1 MAAGTRDVHHSAARP
16 ETGEGRDSARR
27 RLLGGAAIVLL
38 AALAAY
44 LLARREELGDLR
56 RLPAAVLL
64 GTLGLQFVAQL
75 LWNTAMLLPLRVY
88 MKLGFWEL
96 FAVRTGGFLAGAAVP
111 VAGNLGVRLA
121 YLRRKGLASSEFTW
135 ATMVSNALSVSA
147 AAVLACLA
155 AGAIWRMTGTLPGPV
170 AALTAA
176 VLALGIAAMGAVR
189 WLPRVSE
196 HPRLAQWTW
205 LSAMRRGRVRART
218 ANGILAAS
226 FGRHAFSFLA
236 FALLYHSLST
246 GAGHFLTGGL
256 VYAITS
262 PIRIVA
268 ITPGNVGIIE
278 WAVAGVGKLLAFEVT
293 TGLLVALVFRGT
305 SVVAQVL
312 GVAVAGAW
320 IGIRGEG

>member
-16 ETGEGRDSARR
+16 ETGQGRHSARR
-27 RLLGGAAIVLL
+27 RLLGGTAIVLL

-44 LLARREELGDLR
+44 LLARREELADIR
-56 RLPAAVLL
+56 RLSAAVLL
-64 GTLGLQFVAQL
+64 VTLGLQFLAQL

-96 FAVRTGGFLAGAAVP
+96 FAIRTGGFLAGAAIP

-121 YLRRKGLASSEFTW
+121 YLRRRGLAYPDFTW
-135 ATMVSNALSVSA
+135 ATIVSNALSLSA

-155 AGAIWRMTGTLPGPV
+155 AGAIWAMTGTLSAP
-170 AALTAA
+170 AAGLTAA
-176 VLALGIAAMGAVR
+176 VLTLGVGAMGAIR
-189 WLPRVSE
+189 WLPRVSG
-196 HPRLAQWTW
+196 HSRLEGWTL
-205 LSAMRRGRVRART
+205 LSGMRRGRVSART

-236 FALLYHSLST
+236 FALLYNSLST
-246 GAGHFLTGGL
+246 GPGHFLTGGL

-268 ITPGNVGIIE
+268 ITPANVGVIE

-305 SVVAQVL
+305 SIVAQVL